1 MKTITISVDDETYRR
16 CCARAETAGQPVA
29 EMVGRWLTDWTG
41 KPAVPDAEQECR
53 QEKMLQVLADVH
65 AAAKARWDGSPR
77 PEKLT
82 RDELHDRNALR

>member
-1 MKTITISVDDETYRR
+1 MKNITRSWDDETYRR
-16 CCARAETAGQPVA
+16 CCAHAEAAGRSVE
-29 EMVGRWLTDWTG
+29 EMVGSWLSDWAG
-41 KPAVPDAEQECR
+41 KPAVSDAEQECR
-53 QEKMLQVLADVH
+53 KETLFQVLADIH